1 MSEASLELRDS
12 RDSRHGAI
20 LERGRAAGL
29 LTGLDLQFA
38 RRLGALFGVEDEAA
52 LWGLAIACHQQA
64 DGHVCA
70 DLDRLAQDGI
80 VTEVEGVARVHPVL
94 VTHDAVEA
102 WRAALLATPLF
113 DAPDASGETP
123 ESPAVV
129 DERGRVYLSRAH
141 RAERALAT
149 VIRSRVG
156 APDFDFD
163 ASWSAPAIERLTGG
177 SDTASAAALE
187 SALRRPLTIVTGG
200 PGTGKTTLVVR
211 LVAALVEQAIEAG
224 APLPRV
230 ALLAPTGKAAAA
242 MAGAFARGRD
252 GLEADEA
259 VKAALPTQAGT
270 LQRALYGQ
278 LRRDAFGRSAD
289 VQIDADVVVVDE
301 SSMVDLE
308 LMARLFAACEKA
320 ARVVLVGDPDQL
332 ASVESGAVLGELVGG
347 TSGQKSSALEASVVR
362 LTRSHRFEAGGAI
375 GRLAAAIRDGEADAV
390 IDLLDD
396 PALPDVE
403 RVSAARP
410 QEVVARVVAESEAMH
425 REIAGAE
432 DPIEKLERMG
442 RYRVLCA
449 HRRGPLGIESLGARL
464 DDAAARVHATTP
476 RAGWWR
482 GRLLLVTRNAP
493 DQDLWNGDVGL
504 IDELD
509 SELRAIFPDGRGGVR
524 RLSAGRLPSHE
535 SAIAMSVHKSQGSE
549 FDEVDLVLG
558 DRPSPIMTRELF
570 YTGVTRARRRLRVHA
585 SDEAIRAMLDRR
597 IVRDSGLA
605 DRLRGD

>member
-1 MSEASLELRDS
+1 MSEASLDPRDA
-12 RDSRHGAI
+12 RERGDGAI

-64 DGHVCA
+64 NGHVCA
-70 DLDRLAQDGI
+70 DLDRLAEDGI

-123 ESPAVV
+123 ESPAVI

-141 RAERALAT
+141 RAERALAIA
-149 VIRSRVG
+149 IRARAG
-156 APDFDFD
+156 APDFDVD
-163 ASWSAPAIERLTGG
+163 ASWSAPVIERLTGG
-177 SDTASAAALE
+177 GDPASAAALE

-211 LVAALVEQAIEAG
+211 LVAALVEQAVETG
-224 APLPRV
+224 APVPRV

-252 GLEADEA
+252 GLEAQDA

-278 LRRDAFGRSAD
+278 LRRDAFGRSTD

-320 ARVVLVGDPDQL
+320 TRVVLVGDPDQL

-347 TSGQKSSALEASVVR
+347 TSDQSPALEASVVR

-375 GRLAAAIRDGEADAV
+375 GRLASAIRDGDADAV
-390 IDLLDD
+390 IELLDD

-410 QEVVARVVAESEAMH
+410 EDVVARVVAESEAMH

-449 HRRGPLGIESLGARL
+449 HRRGPLGVENLGARL
-464 DDAAARVHATTP
+464 DDAAARVHATTSS
-476 RAGWWR
+476 AGWWR

-504 IDELD
+504 IDESD

-585 SDEAIRAMLDRR
+585 SDEAIRAMIERR

-605 DRLRGD
+605 DRLRAD